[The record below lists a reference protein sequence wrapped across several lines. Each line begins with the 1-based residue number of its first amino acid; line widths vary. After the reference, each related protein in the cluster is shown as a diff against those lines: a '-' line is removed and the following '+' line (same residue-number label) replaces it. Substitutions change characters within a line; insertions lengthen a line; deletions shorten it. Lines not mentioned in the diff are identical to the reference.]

1 MKSGKG
7 GPQCASK
14 GAFHMNAS
22 YGRPPPIV
30 NWGFSFQISTLHCTS
45 LIVEATESGHPH
57 LGRHDG
63 DLKSNTEENGL
74 VLVQKL
80 DTLSV

>member
-22 YGRPPPIV
+22 YERLPPIV

-45 LIVEATESGHPH
+45 LIVDRTGSGHPH
-57 LGRHDG
+57 LDSHDG
-63 DLKSNTEENGL
+63 DLKSNAEENGL
-74 VLVQKL
+74 VQCLR
-80 DTLSV
+80 

>member
-45 LIVEATESGHPH
+45 LIVEGTESGHPH

-63 DLKSNTEENGL
+63 DLKSNERKM
-74 VLVQKL
+74 V
-80 DTLSV
+80 